1 MKRSTSTS
9 ALAGSAVVAGVLLAL
24 SAPLAASAH
33 VSADATSTAA
43 GSSTLLTF
51 STAHGCEDSPTTSI
65 AISVPEGVA
74 SVAPTINAGWDVEKV
89 AEDLATP
96 IDDGHGNTI
105 TSRTGQIVYTAQA
118 PLESGLRTTFV
129 LSFTIPA
136 DAEGETLAFPVL
148 QTCETGSTNWNETT
162 VDGEDEPASPAPFI
176 TVTEATGDGHGH
188 GVETTDHEE
197 TTDEAATENVASSDD
212 VLARILGVGGLAVG
226 AVGIVLAVTARR
238 KQSA

>member
-9 ALAGSAVVAGVLLAL
+9 ALAGSALVAGVLLAL

-33 VSADATSTAA
+33 VSADSTSTAA

-51 STAHGCEDSPTTSI
+51 STAHGCDGSPTTSI
-65 AISVPEGVA
+65 AISLPEGVA

-105 TSRTGQIVYTAQA
+105 TSRTGQVVYTAQA

-136 DAEGETLAFPVL
+136 DAAGETLEFPVL

-162 VDGEDEPASPAPFI
+162 VDGEEEPASPAPFI
-176 TVTEATGDGHGH
+176 TVTEATGDEHGH
-188 GVETTDHEE
+188 GVEVTDHDE
-197 TTDEAATENVASSDD
+197 TTDEAATESTASSDD